1 MDSTPQRMSAH
12 WLPRPITSNDPSPL
26 FSSSYLV
33 LDYGTFNTLTMWHI
47 LWYVTIG
54 QLLYVVLPKPIS
66 FQLMVLKTHS
76 NNHLLLQ
83 MLSNPSAS
91 HHSGCAY
98 VDQVH
103 HLDHVLTCV
112 KLTAPVNQG
121 SMQYLVS
128 IMMLQI
134 GLPSPSSACT
144 HCKYCHALISL
155 RHSQTLFKK
164 DHQDLFAFISLW
176 MLAACNDIS

>member
-33 LDYGTFNTLTMWHI
+33 LDYGTFSTLTMWHI

-54 QLLYVVLPKPIS
+54 QLLYVVLPKPIN

-121 SMQYLVS
+121 SMPVS
-128 IMMLQI
+128 CQHHDATNWPIFAQFCLHTLQI
-134 GLPSPSSACT
+134 LPRAHLIAAFPNLVQERSSR
-144 HCKYCHALISL
+144 SL
-155 RHSQTLFKK
+155 CF
-164 DHQDLFAFISLW
+164 HQPMDVSSLQ
-176 MLAACNDIS
+176 